1 MRLEECI
8 QYHHSRCP
16 AKFLPKA
23 LETLRQTDEVPSG
36 NLKADH
42 RTNEG
47 ALETL
52 RQTDEVPSGNLKA
65 DHRTNEGA
73 HKKYIRR
80 IICKLNN

>member
-1 MRLEECI
+1 M
-8 QYHHSRCP
+8 
-16 AKFLPKA
+16 
-23 LETLRQTDEVPSG
+23 RQTDEVPSG

-47 ALETL
+47 AMETL

-80 IICKLNN
+80 SICKLNN